1 MWDDETI
8 LLIDRLNKEIKETK
22 SALNSLRQQVQGD
35 LQTYNNVLQALRSGE
50 LSWDR
55 VQIMESGQL
64 HILQEEPAL
73 PDVTPAET
81 LPETAIEMPCDP
93 EIAKSIERAKNGKN
107 REAAN
112 VT

>member
-8 LLIDRLNKEIKETK
+8 LLMDRQIKEIKELK
-22 SALNSLRQQVQGD
+22 SRLNQLATQTQND
-35 LQTYNNVLQALRSGE
+35 INTYNQVIQALRSGE

-81 LPETAIEMPCDP
+81 LPETAIEIPCNP

>member
-8 LLIDRLNKEIKETK
+8 IVMDKMTKEIKELK
-22 SALNSLRQQVQGD
+22 SRLNQLTTQTQND
-35 LQTYNNVLQALRSGE
+35 IQTYNNVLQGLRSGE

-73 PDVTPAET
+73 PDVSPAAT
-81 LPETAIEMPCDP
+81 VPETAIEMPCDP
-93 EIAKSIERAKNGKN
+93 EMAKSIKKSKET
-107 REAAN
+107 AN

>member
-8 LLIDRLNKEIKETK
+8 VLVDKMTKEIKELK
-22 SALNSLRQQVQGD
+22 SRLNQLATQTQND
-35 LQTYNNVLQALRSGE
+35 IQTYNNVLQGLRSGE

-81 LPETAIEMPCDP
+81 LPETAIEMPCNP

-107 REAAN
+107 KETAN